1 MKSLHSDFVN
11 FRQKERTSPK
21 SNLDSQSHI
30 MQRNMI
36 APEKA
41 GNEELEVNQSI
52 FQASFKVEA
61 SESLR

>member
-1 MKSLHSDFVN
+1 
-11 FRQKERTSPK
+11 
-21 SNLDSQSHI
+21 